1 MQGYKLQRYKS
12 QGRGHVITESA
23 MRASSLGWSTQL
35 PLWPS
40 CPLKSL
46 PLSPSF
52 KAPDGGDDRVVTETR
67 WEGSRAQ
74 SGREFDQVRRLTI
87 YYCFLFGTE
96 LCLVSDGNYLFHR
109 TSTQKEICL
118 GEKEHSCHPDSGK
131 CSPLPSLP
139 CYPRPQTRT
148 P

>member
-46 PLSPSF
+46 PLSSSF
-52 KAPDGGDDRVVTETR
+52 KAPDGGDDDKVATEH
-67 WEGSRAQ
+67 G
-74 SGREFDQVRRLTI
+74 GRGAGL
-87 YYCFLFGTE
+87 
-96 LCLVSDGNYLFHR
+96 S
-109 TSTQKEICL
+109 L
-118 GEKEHSCHPDSGK
+118 GE
-131 CSPLPSLP
+131 SLAKLGD
-139 CYPRPQTRT
+139 
-148 P
+148 

>member
-35 PLWPS
+35 PMWPS

-52 KAPDGGDDRVVTETR
+52 KAPVGGDDRVVTGTR

-87 YYCFLFGTE
+87 YYRFLFGTE
-96 LCLVSDGNYLFHR
+96 LCLVSDGNYLFHQDEH
-109 TSTQKEICL
+109 TEGNMPG
-118 GEKEHSCHPDSGK
+118 GERAQLPPRHRQVQPP
-131 CSPLPSLP
+131 PLPALLP
-139 CYPRPQTRT
+139 
-148 P
+148 